1 MLAAITALAGAEI
14 RDYAQRNVRAAM
26 LVALGAVF
34 AVAAAGY
41 GLSAL
46 SVWLT
51 PIYGEITT
59 RLMIAGGL
67 LFVAV
72 IALIAAMVA
81 RRPSRRQPMQ
91 DAAALIGAPAA
102 LELAKSLVPSL
113 GKTLP
118 VALVAG
124 VVVGR
129 VLASRK

>member
-1 MLAAITALAGAEI
+1 MLATITALAGAEI

-26 LVALGAVF
+26 FLALGVIF
-34 AVAAAGY
+34 AVAAAAY

-51 PIYGEITT
+51 PIYGEIVT

-91 DAAALIGAPAA
+91 DAAALIDAPAA
-102 LELAKSLVPSL
+102 FELAKSLVPSL

>member
-14 RDYAQRNVRAAM
+14 RDYAQRNVRAAIF
-26 LVALGAVF
+26 VALGAIF
-34 AVAAAGY
+34 AVAAAAY

-51 PIYGEITT
+51 PIYGEIAT

-81 RRPSRRQPMQ
+81 RRPSRRPPMQ